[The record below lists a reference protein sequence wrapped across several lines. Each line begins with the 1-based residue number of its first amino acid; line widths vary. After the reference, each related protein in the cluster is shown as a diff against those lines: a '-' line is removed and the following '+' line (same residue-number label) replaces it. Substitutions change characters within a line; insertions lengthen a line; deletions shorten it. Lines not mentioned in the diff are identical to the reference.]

1 MWVVAHPT
9 KLVAPPLTRGS
20 TAVGRRHNLR
30 IEGSPAH
37 AGIDP
42 SGWPWPA
49 CSRRLPRSRGDRPRR
64 SASISI
70 SSWAPPLTRGSTRK
84 AHVGRGIPEGSPAH
98 AGIDLLFRLKP
109 VTGSGL
115 PRSRGDRPSFDAAIY
130 QWATAPPLT
139 RGSTFARRA
148 GGCAGAGSPAHAG
161 IDPDERRD
169 TPVPRWLPRSRGDR
183 PEMTNAIPDVVRAP
197 PLTRGSTPSWAAP
210 RIMGAGSP
218 AHAGID
224 LGCAEPAIYIRR
236 LPRSRGDR
244 P

>member
-1 MWVVAHPT
+1 MST
-9 KLVAPPLTRGS
+9 APPLTRGS
-20 TAVGRRHNLR
+20 TAVGRRHNLS

-42 SGWPWPA
+42 SHTSGTA
-49 CSRRLPRSRGDRPRR
+49 TSARLPRSRGDRPVH
-64 SASISI
+64 AEHVGDLGV
-70 SSWAPPLTRGSTRK
+70 APPLTRGSTRK

-161 IDPDERRD
+161 IDP
-169 TPVPRWLPRSRGDR
+169 RSG
-183 PEMTNAIPDVVRAP
+183 VQKRA
-197 PLTRGSTPSWAAP
+197 R
-210 RIMGAGSP
+210 
-218 AHAGID
+218 H
-224 LGCAEPAIYIRR
+224 R

-244 P
+244 PAAGIKRKDLIGAPPLTRGSTC